1 MDQPSTNENNAE
13 LILKAMASEA
23 AETQCVSCGAVE
35 MVIPL
40 DELLDEVFLA
50 NYHCDECEAAGK

>member
-1 MDQPSTNENNAE
+1 MDQPSTIEGKAE

-23 AETQCVSCGAVE
+23 VEAQCVSCGAVE

-40 DELLDEVFLA
+40 DEPLDEVFLA
-50 NYHCDECEAAGK
+50 NYHCDECEDAGK